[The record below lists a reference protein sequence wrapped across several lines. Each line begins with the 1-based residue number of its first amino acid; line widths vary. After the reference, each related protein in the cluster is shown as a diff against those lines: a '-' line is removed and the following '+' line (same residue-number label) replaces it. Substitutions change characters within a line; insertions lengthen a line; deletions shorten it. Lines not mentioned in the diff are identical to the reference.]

1 MATRQDRKLYSFKS
15 VGDRSDSLTKERR
28 VSPEPTPIG
37 LKTPLQLGNGTN
49 IFKMHYSLEDT
60 IKDNLRN
67 LVLTNTGERLG
78 RPNFG
83 ANLME
88 LALELGTES
97 TDQQAMM
104 RIKEAA
110 AKFLPFVN
118 LVGFASEIDRFDNK
132 EVAKVDLFITY
143 TIPKISTKQHG
154 LKVTLYTAG

>member
-15 VGDRSDSLTKERR
+15 VGARSDSLTQERR
-28 VSPEPTPIG
+28 ITPEPTPIG

-49 IFKMHYSLEDT
+49 IFKMHYSLEDA

-67 LVLTNTGERLG
+67 LIMTNTGERLG

-88 LALELGTES
+88 LALELGTETS
-97 TDQQAMM
+97 DQQAMM
-104 RIKEAA
+104 RIKESAA
-110 AKFLPFVN
+110 QFLPFVN
-118 LVGFASEIDRFDNK
+118 LVGFATEVDRFDNK

-154 LKVTLYTAG
+154 LKITLYTAG

>member
-15 VGDRSDSLTKERR
+15 VGATSDSLTRERR
-28 VSPEPTPIG
+28 IAAEPTPIG

-49 IFKMHYSLEDT
+49 IFKMHYSLEDS

-67 LVLTNTGERLG
+67 LVMTNTGERLG

-97 TDQQAMM
+97 SDQQAMM

-110 AKFLPFVN
+110 ATFLPFVN
-118 LVGFASEIDRFDNK
+118 LVGFASEVDRFDNQ

-143 TIPKISTKQHG
+143 TIPKISAKQHG
-154 LKVTLYTAG
+154 LKITLYTAG